1 MTLSSFITKL
11 KLRRK
16 LRRARTPTILQME
29 AVECGAAALGIIL
42 SYWGSTVPLTELRR
56 ECGVS
61 RDGSKASNI
70 LKAARL
76 YNLNAKGL
84 KKSIEDLKTLP
95 PPYIIFWNFNHFLV
109 VEGFTKKRVYLNDPA
124 VGPRTVDLDE
134 LDRAYTGIVL
144 IMEPGPGFKKGDK
157 KPGIVPALSDRL
169 QSSRWAIAFCL
180 VAGLLL
186 TVPRLAVPAFSQI
199 FIDEILVENRTEWLR
214 PLLLVMLFATAIQGL
229 LAKLRFVYLR
239 RLAVKLSVSMSGQFL
254 WHTLR
259 LPVGFY
265 AQRFTGEISSRSE
278 LNDKVAEVLSGRLA
292 TTAIDTVMMVFYAA
306 IMLMYDRVLT
316 CVAIFFAALNFLALQ
331 SLSRSRVDANT
342 RLASESGKVSGVAI
356 GGIQAIET
364 IKASGLEYDLFS
376 KFSGYYAK
384 MLNAQQ
390 ELALPSQIL
399 SILPGFLMAL
409 ASTSILV
416 VGGLRVMN
424 GSLSMGMLIAYQSL
438 TQEFLTPV
446 NNLVGFGTTLQELE
460 ADLSR
465 LDDVLQ
471 NPTDPEAQRGRGFR
485 RHSLG
490 EAELETPSHSPSSIV
505 ETRAIAS
512 IQDSSTSITS
522 DSFQLKG
529 YVELRNISFGYNRLD
544 SPLIENL
551 TVTVKPGQRIALV
564 GGSGSGK
571 STVAKLIT
579 GLYQVWEGSILFDG
593 IPRQQIQ
600 RSILANSLAMVEQ
613 DIFLFAGTVRENL
626 TLWDSTVP
634 EADLVRAATDAAIH
648 DLILNMPGGYDAQLS
663 EGGTN
668 MSGGQR
674 QRLEIA
680 RALVRNPAVLVLDEA
695 TSALDAETELIID
708 RNLRRR
714 GCSCIVVAHRLST
727 IRDCDEILVLERGKV
742 VERGTHENLRDRAG
756 AYVRLISSEE
766 A

>member
-1 MTLSSFITKL
+1 M
-11 KLRRK
+11 
-16 LRRARTPTILQME
+16 
-29 AVECGAAALGIIL
+29 
-42 SYWGSTVPLTELRR
+42 
-56 ECGVS
+56 
-61 RDGSKASNI
+61 
-70 LKAARL
+70 
-76 YNLNAKGL
+76 
-84 KKSIEDLKTLP
+84 
-95 PPYIIFWNFNHFLV
+95 
-109 VEGFTKKRVYLNDPA
+109 
-124 VGPRTVDLDE
+124 
-134 LDRAYTGIVL
+134 
-144 IMEPGPGFKKGDK
+144 MEPGPDFKKGGK
-157 KPGIVPALSDRL
+157 KPGIIPALSARL
-169 QSSRWAIAFCL
+169 QSSWWAITFCL

-186 TVPRLAVPAFSQI
+186 TIPRLAVPAFSQI

-214 PLLLVMLFATAIQGL
+214 PLLLVMLFAAVSRGL

-239 RLAVKLSVSMSGQFL
+239 RLSVKLSVSMSGQFL

-265 AQRFTGEISSRSE
+265 AQRFTGEISSRTQ
-278 LNDKVAEVLSGRLA
+278 LNDKVAEVLSGKLA
-292 TTAIDTVMMVFYAA
+292 TTAIDMVMMVFYAA

-316 CVAIFFAALNFLALQ
+316 GVTVFFALLNLFALQ

-342 RLASESGKVSGVAI
+342 RLASEGGKVSGVAI

-364 IKASGLEYDLFS
+364 IKASGLEYDLFA

-399 SILPGFLMAL
+399 SILPGFLMGL

-416 VGGLRVMN
+416 IGGLRVMN
-424 GSLSMGMLIAYQSL
+424 GSLSMGMLMAYQSL
-438 TQEFLTPV
+438 TEEFLEPV
-446 NNLVGFGTTLQELE
+446 NNLVGFGSTLQELE
-460 ADLSR
+460 ADLNR

-471 NPTDPEAQRGRGFR
+471 NPTDPEVQKGRGFH
-485 RHSLG
+485 RHSLE
-490 EAELETPSHSPSSIV
+490 EAGLEIPANSRSSIV
-505 ETRAIAS
+505 ETRAS
-512 IQDSSTSITS
+512 VPVPHSSNSITS

-529 YVELRNISFGYNRLD
+529 YVELRNISFGYSRLD

-551 TVTVKPGQRIALV
+551 TVAIKPGQRIALV

-579 GLYQVWEGSILFDG
+579 GLYQAWEGEILFDG

-600 RSILANSLAMVEQ
+600 RSILANSVAMVEQ
-613 DIFLFAGTVRENL
+613 EIFLFAGTVRENL

-634 EADLVRAATDAAIH
+634 EYDLVRATTDAAIH
-648 DLILNMPGGYDAQLS
+648 DLILNMPGGYDTQLS

-727 IRDCDEILVLERGKV
+727 IRDCDEILVLQQGKV
-742 VERGTHENLRDRAG
+742 VERGTHDDLRDRAE